1 MKKQR
6 LSPRSIARFLGRL
19 TPRVRP
25 YLTSLIAA
33 SVILVVSTAIALA
46 FPLIVRELLD
56 AAFLEGSGE
65 LLNLIAIG
73 LLALFALQAVLN
85 FAQSYLTASVAER
98 VIADLR
104 NDLFAHLLR
113 QPPGFFSLR
122 RVGELSSRIASDAA
136 LIQNVLRFGIP
147 ELARQG
153 IFLVGALALVT
164 ATNPRLTLVT
174 LTAIPIAAGVGW
186 FFGRRVRHLST
197 GIQDHLA
204 SAVARA
210 EQAFTQ
216 IRTVQAFT
224 REAWERDRFGVEIG
238 RTRDEG
244 LKRAVARAALTGA
257 VTFAAFGAIVVVLW
271 EGGRLVL
278 AGELSPGTLVA
289 FLLYAVTISGAITSL
304 AGFYGNLNEAAGA
317 ARHIF
322 ELLDDEPILVDPPEP
337 IAFAAPVRGTIAYR
351 DVHFRYGPDL
361 PYVLRGIDL
370 EIEEGETVALVGS
383 SGAGKSTLASLLPRF
398 FDVEH
403 GSVSIDGVD
412 VRAVRLEDL
421 RSVIGIVP
429 QEPML
434 FAGTVRENLLYGDFD
449 ATEADLDEV
458 AAAAHADIFIRDRVR
473 SADRGARRDAERR
486 TTSAARDRARDAQT
500 ASHPHPR
507 RGLQLPGRGVGAA
520 GTGRARPAH
529 EPLYHACD
537 RASPVDGDSRG
548 PHRRARRRGHLSR
561 RVARQPA
568 RARRRVSAT
577 VPPTVRGR
585 SGDDDGDARALA
597 AALQALLQQRQGFLH
612 LFAKRGL
619 EHGARHEAQHARR
632 LALDRHRDAR
642 AGALACPKNL
652 VGRGDRRAGHRL
664 EYHALVRLVR
674 LHLVA
679 VLHRPPQELA
689 HIVAP
694 RAYRGG
700 PRRLLFRASKLRLPL
715 MLAADVVHVGE
726 NVRNRTL
733 NQDAIA
739 VSYGRHSSPSTTP
752 SLPSPIIAGTT
763 PT

>member
-204 SAVARA
+204 AAVARA

-458 AAAAHADIFIRDRVR
+458 AAAAHADIFIRDLPDAYDQLIGERGVTLSAGQRQRLAIARVML
-473 SADRGARRDAERR
+473 RRPRILILDEASSSLDAE
-486 TTSAARDRARDAQT
+486 S
-500 ASHPHPR
+500 
-507 RGLQLPGRGVGAA
+507 
-520 GTGRARPAH
+520 
-529 EPLYHACD
+529 E
-537 RASPVDGDSRG
+537 
-548 PHRRARRRGHLSR
+548 
-561 RVARQPA
+561 
-568 RARRRVSAT
+568 
-577 VPPTVRGR
+577 
-585 SGDDDGDARALA
+585 
-597 AALQALLQQRQGFLH
+597 
-612 LFAKRGL
+612 
-619 EHGARHEAQHARR
+619 R
-632 LALDRHRDAR
+632 LVQDALDRLMSHCTTLVIAHRLSTVIRADRIVVLDEGVISAVGSHANLLEHDAVYQR
-642 AGALACPKNL
+642 LYRRQFEDALATTT
-652 VGRGDRRAGHRL
+652 AT
-664 EYHALVRLVR
+664 
-674 LHLVA
+674 
-679 VLHRPPQELA
+679 
-689 HIVAP
+689 
-694 RAYRGG
+694 
-700 PRRLLFRASKLRLPL
+700 
-715 MLAADVVHVGE
+715 HV
-726 NVRNRTL
+726 
-733 NQDAIA
+733 
-739 VSYGRHSSPSTTP
+739 P
-752 SLPSPIIAGTT
+752 
-763 PT
+763 